1 LNKKDV
7 TFMTNHDDMEKES
20 LLEETSIIETT
31 DEDGQVHIFEKI
43 SEFEF
48 SDQDYALL
56 VYRGTPEQAEAY
68 AANANSEDEEE
79 VVVMRLGEEDG
90 QEVFEAIEDEEE
102 FARVVEFLDSFEDEN
117 TEINVGDVL
126 AQMAQKKQDETP

>member
-1 LNKKDV
+1 
-7 TFMTNHDDMEKES
+7 MTDEQDNMDQEPLLDDID
-20 LLEETSIIETT
+20 IIETT

-48 SDQDYALL
+48 SEQAYALL
-56 VYRGTPEQAEAY
+56 VYRGTPEQAAEEQS
-68 AANANSEDEEE
+68 ANKGSAEEDEEE

-102 FARVVEFLDSFEDEN
+102 FARVVAFLDTFEDET
-117 TEINVGDVL
+117 TEINVGDIM
-126 AQMAQKKQDETP
+126 AQMAEEKNKDN